1 MTFKEELE
9 AFHARTDARVDRTA
23 YELGVVYSTYRSW
36 LKGNRK
42 PIQLVQEMTLERLA
56 AIEQRDST
64 LPRS

>member
-1 MTFKEELE
+1 MTFQAKLE

-36 LKGNRK
+36 LKGDRK
-42 PIQLVQEMTLERLA
+42 PIQLVQEMTMERLA
-56 AIEQRDST
+56 AIELRDGT